1 MRKRTRSFDINN
13 NNNNNS
19 NTTNSPMTKRRALS
33 ICKPVEV
40 LTLNNATHEFVERTV
55 KQRLPSILKNI
66 IEKNTTEWKKKGKA
80 FFAMTKMRLE
90 ELRQEVDENCYSGNI
105 EIKYLDDLPEN
116 QTWNTDYIREVKGR
130 KLMEVSTFFVENY
143 FYRRILDAV
152 LYWDKKIDPF
162 TLHKVEALDSS
173 YVPFKRIFDHISNSE
188 SKAKAS
194 PKEGT
199 TAAVENV
206 DIDITDAT
214 KKNIFLNLLHYQLW
228 GNRADLSLSS
238 GVVENHININNNN
251 NNNDD
256 DDDND
261 NSVGSGKQA
270 VDPSFVTTTTST
282 TTKAI
287 NKKKEQVSLLVDDSH
302 SVWDMLMSNSKKQKK
317 IIIVLDNCGLELLSD
332 ILCANSL
339 LTNKICDIVELH
351 CKSTPVF
358 VSDALGKDIEQTITW
373 LATKGFESLST
384 SLRNHLEDNTLI
396 IVDDMDFYTS
406 PLPYADMPKALI
418 QRFSDADLVIIKG
431 DANYRRLLGEKKWP
445 MNTAFPDAL
454 SYFYNV
460 NILAL
465 RTLKWPLAVGLNDDM
480 INRAKTLIGNDWDIC
495 GRCGTIQFAQHKRYQ
510 R

>member
-1 MRKRTRSFDINN
+1 MLFCIGIKKSIHSHYIKSKRWIRHTYH
-13 NNNNNS
+13 
-19 NTTNSPMTKRRALS
+19 LS
-33 ICKPVEV
+33 EFLIIYQ
-40 LTLNNATHEFVERTV
+40 TLKV
-55 KQRLPSILKNI
+55 KQRHL
-66 IEKNTTEWKKKGKA
+66 
-80 FFAMTKMRLE
+80 
-90 ELRQEVDENCYSGNI
+90 Q
-105 EIKYLDDLPEN
+105 
-116 QTWNTDYIREVKGR
+116 
-130 KLMEVSTFFVENY
+130 
-143 FYRRILDAV
+143 
-152 LYWDKKIDPF
+152 
-162 TLHKVEALDSS
+162 
-173 YVPFKRIFDHISNSE
+173 
-188 SKAKAS
+188 
-194 PKEGT
+194 EGT

-302 SVWDMLMSNSKKQKK
+302 SVWDMLMCNSKKQKK

-373 LATKGFESLST
+373 LATKDL
-384 SLRNHLEDNTLI
+384 NHCQQVYEI
-396 IVDDMDFYTS
+396 I
-406 PLPYADMPKALI
+406 
-418 QRFSDADLVIIKG
+418 
-431 DANYRRLLGEKKWP
+431 
-445 MNTAFPDAL
+445 
-454 SYFYNV
+454 
-460 NILAL
+460 
-465 RTLKWPLAVGLNDDM
+465 
-480 INRAKTLIGNDWDIC
+480 
-495 GRCGTIQFAQHKRYQ
+495 
-510 R
+510 

>member
-1 MRKRTRSFDINN
+1 
-13 NNNNNS
+13 
-19 NTTNSPMTKRRALS
+19 MTKRRALS

-199 TAAVENV
+199 TAAVEN
-206 DIDITDAT
+206 
-214 KKNIFLNLLHYQLW
+214 LLK
-228 GNRADLSLSS
+228 
-238 GVVENHININNNN
+238 I
-251 NNNDD
+251 
-256 DDDND
+256 
-261 NSVGSGKQA
+261 
-270 VDPSFVTTTTST
+270 
-282 TTKAI
+282 
-287 NKKKEQVSLLVDDSH
+287 
-302 SVWDMLMSNSKKQKK
+302 KKQKK